1 MTSPALPPAGDL
13 LNETEVLDWL
23 QKNRFK
29 HPELNLFMYAIGAVS
44 VAFVGYTT
52 FLVFCFHGN
61 PQKTA

>member
-1 MTSPALPPAGDL
+1 M
-13 LNETEVLDWL
+13 LDWL
-23 QKNRFK
+23 QKNRYK

-61 PQKTA
+61 QQKAA